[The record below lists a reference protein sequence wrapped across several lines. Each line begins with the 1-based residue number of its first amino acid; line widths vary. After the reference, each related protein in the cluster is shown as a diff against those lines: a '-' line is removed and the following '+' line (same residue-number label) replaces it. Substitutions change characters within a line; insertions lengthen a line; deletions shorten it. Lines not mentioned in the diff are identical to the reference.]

1 MEKGF
6 EKLDAYPSIP
16 IFYSQKQE
24 NPGEIEQIWHDY
36 VCRGMVW
43 QALPFQKLHLQTA
56 LLGWRWNFISAW
68 RASRM

>member
-36 VCRGMVW
+36 VCRGMVS
-43 QALPFQKLHLQTA
+43 QTLPFQKLHLQTA
-56 LLGWRWNFISAW
+56 LLGWGWNFISAW